1 MSKQIDDLEVKIFK
15 LEKKLETLT
24 GDERSE
30 CEMEIGVMQKRLERL
45 VQEEE
50 AEKAEKQRRREEKE
64 RQREEK
70 ERQREEKE
78 RQREEKQRQ
87 REEKQRQREEA
98 AAQAEL
104 IANQRYG
111 ELEDLVGENVASVL
125 DLYKNGMPVC
135 NANNIRLLLDYH
147 FDMPHHLRKNLFTLN
162 YELDGEEFSDEMM
175 NSLAWDVQEILGD
188 YNENLVSKR
197 LSCVASKNAYHPI
210 LEKVDAMEWD
220 GERRLVNFFIKTI
233 GAKNEKVIQEISFRW
248 LCAMYRRVK
257 HEGCPFDAYLA
268 VSDPTQGTG
277 KSTIFEKLTT
287 GLEIGNNKK
296 KSFTTVNAK
305 PNLGDKDMALL
316 INASAI
322 VQFDESADTKYTKLE
337 PFKSFITTKHYR
349 LRLPYD
355 KYPKDFDVHCVYAVT
370 TNDTNFLTDTTSDY
384 ERRAWV
390 MPCNGVVRTT
400 EKEWAEVITNND
412 IQQIWA
418 EAKWWNEHPDEAY
431 NEYGWNIKG
440 SGISFLSN
448 EGKVAMKALQQQAKT
463 MTDDTAAINALDTIF
478 NQAYSEEEFATPKA
492 FIEDTAANKWG
503 TNIENFSV
511 NLTKIPC
518 AWVCDYVSKLV
529 RGSRSQRY
537 IDSLVQSD
545 CVKEIIGTWV
555 KKPRVWYAKKQLTCY
570 VKLEEQTAEPP
581 QEAEAVQPAPTATEP
596 QKRKTVR
603 EFINGKWV
611 DVIVPNITI
620 SDLRGGKYGTFGSDI
635 LKEFK
640 KFGL

>member
-1 MSKQIDDLEVKIFK
+1 MSKQTDDLEVKIFK

-30 CEMEIGVMQKRLERL
+30 CEMEISVMQKRLERL

-50 AEKAEKQRRREEKE
+50 AKEAEKA
-64 RQREEK
+64 
-70 ERQREEKE
+70 
-78 RQREEKQRQ
+78 EKQRQ
-87 REEKQRQREEA
+87 REEKDRQREEKQRPREEA

-257 HEGCPFDAYLA
+257 QEGCPFDAYLA

-478 NQAYSEEEFATPKA
+478 NQAYTEEEFTTPKA

-537 IDSLVQSD
+537 IDSLIQSD

-570 VKLEEQTAEPP
+570 VKLEESTEKQP

-596 QKRKTVR
+596 KKRKTVR

-611 DVIVPNITI
+611 DVVVPNITI
-620 SDLRGGKYGTFGSDI
+620 SDLRGSGGVGSDI

>member
-1 MSKQIDDLEVKIFK
+1 MSKQTDDLEVKIFK

-30 CEMEIGVMQKRLERL
+30 CEMEIGFMQKRLERL

-50 AEKAEKQRRREEKE
+50 AKEAEKAEKQ
-64 RQREEK
+64 
-70 ERQREEKE
+70 

-147 FDMPHHLRKNLFTLN
+147 FDMPHRLRKNLFTLN

-188 YNENLVSKR
+188 YNENLVNKR
-197 LSCVASKNAYHPI
+197 LSCIASKNAYHPI
-210 LEKVDAMEWD
+210 LEKVDALEWD

-248 LCAMYRRVK
+248 LCAMYRRVR

-337 PFKSFITTKHYR
+337 PFKSFITTKHYK

-431 NEYGWNIKG
+431 NEYGWNIVG

-448 EGKVAMKALQQQAKT
+448 EGKAAMKELQQQAKT
-463 MTDDTAAINALDTIF
+463 MSDDAAAINALDTIF
-478 NQAYSEEEFATPKA
+478 NQTYSEEEFATPKA
-492 FIEDTAANKWG
+492 FMEDTAKNNWG

-529 RGSRSQRY
+529 RGSRSPRY
-537 IDSLVQSD
+537 IDSLVQSEY
-545 CVKEIIGTWV
+545 VREIIGTWV
-555 KKPRVWYAKKQLTCY
+555 KKPRVWYAKKHLTCY
-570 VKLEEQTAEPP
+570 VKLEEPTAEPP

-596 QKRKTVR
+596 KKRKTVR